1 MKKLF
6 FYIAFALGLASC
18 SSAENEDLI
27 SAPQESP
34 EVSNDHRVTQ
44 AEAINLAMSFKNG
57 SKGTVLSRS
66 EESDASDVENVVV
79 VRWEDIYPG
88 VPNPVING
96 DDPVSRGRV
105 SGLDARPMPVDTLF
119 YVVNNK
125 NNAGYTVVA
134 ADDRT
139 DPIYIVI
146 DKGNYHA
153 GDWNS
158 AKLGDGCVQVVDRA
172 VELIVHDMGLEIS
185 VYRKDSIDNS
195 NLQVILPMLKTAW
208 GAYSP
213 MGLNANIDL
222 PDSVGFEKSERNT
235 LAVAVAQIL
244 SYKSITP
251 QNYPNELNWDL
262 ILSEYT
268 GKNNPGLPTSDKTKK
283 QVADLINYLSL
294 SLENENWVDSL
305 AESDNAEIVS
315 WFANQNLTISGFEYC
330 NMDKALKDIKYGH
343 LLCVSILTQSIGSLE
358 RRYLVMDGYDSKFY
372 TEYSYPIGR
381 RRESNLPHCNWGLN
395 GNFNGY
401 FLARLFD
408 ETYFDRT
415 ENNKDLPY
423 KFSFKGCRYARIND
437 Q

>member
-18 SSAENEDLI
+18 SSADNEDLI

-139 DPIYIVI
+139 DPIYAMI
-146 DKGNYHA
+146 DKGNYHH
-153 GDWNS
+153 GDWTGEKHTEYS
-158 AKLGDGCVQVVDRA
+158 IAIVDKAVEALIQDMGIYITVVDKRDDH
-172 VELIVHDMGLEIS
+172 VSE
-185 VYRKDSIDNS
+185 KD
-195 NLQVILPMLKTAW
+195 LQVQPPMIKTNFGRSTPLAEFFNEYYE
-208 GAYSP
+208 GRY
-213 MGLNANIDL
+213 
-222 PDSVGFEKSERNT
+222 FHT

-244 SYKSITP
+244 SIKSTIP
-251 QNYPNELNWDL
+251 QNYPHDINWEQILTECEENE
-262 ILSEYT
+262 
-268 GKNNPGLPTSDKTKK
+268 GLPYSEESKR
-283 QVADLINYLSL
+283 QIVELISYLDNCL
-294 SLENENWVDSL
+294 KNENWINSVMDNNL
-305 AESDNAEIVS
+305 GAEE
-315 WFANQNLTISGFEYC
+315 WFSTQNLSIMGFKDSSMKGIINSFTTDQLVCMYISQGNYC
-330 NMDKALKDIKYGH
+330 KYF
-343 LLCVSILTQSIGSLE
+343 VI
-358 RRYLVMDGYDSKFY
+358 DGYTSLYYNSASGARK
-372 TEYSYPIGR
+372 IAH
-381 RRESNLPHCNWGLN
+381 LPHCNWGLN
-395 GNFNGY
+395 GEFNGY
-401 FLARLFD
+401 FLGRFFDYSDEYENDYDEDTPPYLFNPED
-408 ETYFDRT
+408 CKYTT
-415 ENNKDLPY
+415 VLLP
-423 KFSFKGCRYARIND
+423 
-437 Q
+437 

>member
-18 SSAENEDLI
+18 SSADNEDLI

-44 AEAINLAMSFKNG
+44 AEAIKIATSFRN
-57 SKGTVLSRS
+57 SSETLSRS
-66 EESDASDVENVVV
+66 GDSDASDVENVVV

-408 ETYFDRT
+408 E
-415 ENNKDLPY
+415 
-423 KFSFKGCRYARIND
+423 
-437 Q
+437 

>member
-1 MKKLF
+1 
-6 FYIAFALGLASC
+6 
-18 SSAENEDLI
+18 
-27 SAPQESP
+27 
-34 EVSNDHRVTQ
+34 
-44 AEAINLAMSFKNG
+44 
-57 SKGTVLSRS
+57 
-66 EESDASDVENVVV
+66 
-79 VRWEDIYPG
+79 
-88 VPNPVING
+88 
-96 DDPVSRGRV
+96 
-105 SGLDARPMPVDTLF
+105 MP
-119 YVVNNK
+119 
-125 NNAGYTVVA
+125 
-134 ADDRT
+134 
-139 DPIYIVI
+139 IQI
-146 DKGNYHA
+146 
-153 GDWNS
+153 
-158 AKLGDGCVQVVDRA
+158 
-172 VELIVHDMGLEIS
+172 
-185 VYRKDSIDNS
+185 
-195 NLQVILPMLKTAW
+195 
-208 GAYSP
+208 
-213 MGLNANIDL
+213 
-222 PDSVGFEKSERNT
+222 EKSERNT